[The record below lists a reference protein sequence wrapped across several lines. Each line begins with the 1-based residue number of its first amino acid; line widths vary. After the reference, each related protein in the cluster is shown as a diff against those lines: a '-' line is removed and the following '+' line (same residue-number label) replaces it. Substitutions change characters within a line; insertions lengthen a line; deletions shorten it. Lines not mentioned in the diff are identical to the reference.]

1 MPSPNSSP
9 PPSRL
14 RTVPVGPGPGVEL
27 REAGEAGEGGAVLV
41 LHGGPGPGGVAPL
54 VDHLAQDHRVLAPT
68 HPGWDGTV
76 RPDELDS
83 VPALAAAY
91 SDLLARLEVGDAT
104 VIGTSFGGW
113 VAAQAAVDDREGRIS
128 RLVLVDAVGPEV
140 PGQQVTV
147 PGGPPAPGPEA
158 PAGGPEGGGAESGG
172 SEAGGPEGGGAPVGG
187 MAGAMAAMWAYAGP
201 GMGDPDLLPRLAAVT
216 CPVLMIWGSDDTV
229 VTPEFGRAYAAGFPH
244 ARFELIPGVGHA
256 PVREAPEALF
266 ALLDPFLAFLAHS
279 DSDSGSGAL

>member
-1 MPSPNSSP
+1 M
-9 PPSRL
+9 
-14 RTVPVGPGPGVEL
+14 
-27 REAGEAGEGGAVLV
+27 REAGEVGEAGEGGAVLV

-54 VDHLAQDHRVLAPT
+54 VDHLARDHRVLAPT

-76 RPDELDS
+76 RPDSLDS
-83 VPALAAAY
+83 VRALAAAY
-91 SDLLARLEVGDAT
+91 LDLLARLEVRDAT

-128 RLVLVDAVGPEV
+128 RLVLVDAVGPVV

-147 PGGPPAPGPEA
+147 PGGPPAPGSEA
-158 PAGGPEGGGAESGG
+158 PAGGPERDGPESGG
-172 SEAGGPEGGGAPVGG
+172 SESGGSERGGPERGGPERGGPESGGPETGGPEGGGPPVGAMG
-187 MAGAMAAMWAYAGP
+187 GAMAAMWVYAGP
-201 GMGDPDLLPRLAAVT
+201 DMGDPDLLPRLSAVT
-216 CPVLMIWGSDDTV
+216 CPVLVVWGGDDTV

-256 PVREAPEALF
+256 PVREAPEALS
-266 ALLDPFLAFLAHS
+266 ALLDPFLAHS